1 VPLPSPWMRLL
12 LSLVASLAPHAAL
25 AVPILHIDWRRLPD
39 FPKQGG
45 PSTTAPSGLEASSGG
60 WISPELVVAGFGY
73 PSGGATAFQNTAW
86 LLNTSDP
93 ESKWTRLPDAPV
105 CGRQDVGA
113 AVIGGSVY
121 FVGGFSYTAPFSYND
136 TLKLSRDGDGSSW
149 VWTVLPSFP
158 YAVSSYGGV
167 VAVGTKLYLMGGAVY
182 TAKKGAA
189 GFYVNETGTRLHVL
203 DTENLIDGWVQLPS
217 MPGSARWVQSVS
229 SVGTDI
235 VVIGGA
241 TGSNPSHA
249 ITTVVDNWKYSTRVG
264 RWTRLANLPIAD
276 SNFNGNGNHIFEGR
290 YIILAGGFQY
300 DDVVYPNGTEVRSWG
315 TPMQM
320 CTFDSLRIKRSKHCR
335 PGCAPHISQVKSN
348 EYHRPGRR

>member
-1 VPLPSPWMRLL
+1 LL

-149 VWTVLPSFP
+149 VWTVLPSVP

-167 VAVGTKLYLMGGAVY
+167 VARNRHLRRRRRAHSDQQLTVTAPTKSTGQCPPVDRSKCRTLPRRLTAAPHASTPASVLSLFISASCAPATCTLSPTTNRLH
-182 TAKKGAA
+182 TAKTLLASQA
-189 GFYVNETGTRLHVL
+189 GRATRCL
-203 DTENLIDGWVQLPS
+203 
-217 MPGSARWVQSVS
+217 
-229 SVGTDI
+229 
-235 VVIGGA
+235 
-241 TGSNPSHA
+241 TGS
-249 ITTVVDNWKYSTRVG
+249 
-264 RWTRLANLPIAD
+264 
-276 SNFNGNGNHIFEGR
+276 F
-290 YIILAGGFQY
+290 AGLI
-300 DDVVYPNGTEVRSWG
+300 VE
-315 TPMQM
+315 
-320 CTFDSLRIKRSKHCR
+320 
-335 PGCAPHISQVKSN
+335 
-348 EYHRPGRR
+348 